1 MQVLYRAI
9 HTIDNI
15 NKYIIYIKITNY
27 QKSEI
32 NVMLKILME
41 CREQEVNEVK
51 KKRLIALILCLC
63 MVFSSALS
71 VSAAEISG
79 TDADTEVTQEVEKT
93 GDDKQSEDVTEEDK
107 MEPVAEPGTVDAAEE
122 PTAQGADEIDASVW
136 KVEDFTYTYYEK
148 RLYGCDYSRDF
159 TIKGSAIAGF
169 SESGLAKLEKNK
181 DLVLPATDD
190 EGDAV
195 VGVAPSS
202 FAKKGLTSVQFPT
215 GMMVDYNDTVTNG
228 KVTKRGNFVIGE
240 NAFSGNEL
248 TSVTLPEG
256 VIACLSNSFMNNKIT
271 TVKLP
276 KTIWWLETQ
285 SFGKNLITTVNFPTT
300 CDFQL
305 EMHGMAFANNLITSV
320 RLPDYTEV
328 VNKDS
333 FFWNPGKEP
342 LANEAPDKYKSY
354 KGADGKTHTAGIV
367 YMYADNAEFEV
378 KDRIH
383 HDKKETESQHSWVQ
397 RLIINDGSEET
408 ENPDLPWNV
417 NDFTFE
423 GQTVTGLSESGIAK
437 RATNKDLVIPD
448 FTSEGTYVTAIA
460 DAKAGGNGLFAS
472 ATEGFDTVYLPV
484 GLQKVGSF
492 AFQANGLKEV
502 TFPSKLAEIGA
513 TAFQNNN
520 LTSVILPDT
529 VTTLGNGAFATN
541 PSLERI
547 NLSKGLTEIPDAAFG
562 CSDAKHYMTNLKS
575 IVIPEGITKIGR
587 NAFAGNNFSAINIPS
602 TVTEIGAYAFSTKN
616 YLSDPCVVSL
626 PEGLTT
632 IGDSAFRNK
641 VISEINLPTTVIK
654 LNKNTFRKEY
664 SDDTQALVTKVY
676 VISKEQYED
685 TKNFPA
691 SDYHKLYLK
700 DDSVWTAEDFTYGDQ
715 EFCLWPADAYVSENN
730 FKVHVVTGLSEQG
743 TAKLEV
749 NKNLVIPAKDSDGKK
764 IQGIGDRA
772 FYKKGITTL
781 TLPENVKAPCDPS
794 TWQEGQGITE
804 RGDFFIGASAF
815 LGNELTSLDL
825 PEGVICVGGNAFKLN
840 KLTTVKFPKT
850 VMQISNQSFAQN
862 AIVSLDFSDKTDYP
876 LQIDSM
882 AFGMNKVMA
891 VRLPANTSKLDK
903 NTFMNKDK
911 VVVNVY
917 IDTDN
922 LGSKVTKTSTYHKVI
937 QQGIPEEEAPWGV
950 NDFTYDEAGTTITGF
965 SDSGAKKIK
974 TNPYIILPKEGPDG
988 KAITA
993 LGAGVNNQGIFVVSA
1008 DGKNY
1013 TPASVILP
1021 DTLKTIGNFAFALNG
1036 TVTYESVM
1044 ASITFPE
1051 GLEEIGAT
1059 AFQNSKLTAVSI
1071 PDSVTTMG
1079 NATFT
1084 GSQELQAI
1092 KLSANVKDIP
1102 ASAFMNGGTSLSE
1115 FGTLVVP
1122 EGVVSI
1128 GKSAFAGRHVKEIVL
1143 PSTLETIGDQAFENH
1158 QLTKL
1163 TLPANVKTIGKRAF
1177 RVLQEGLNHTL
1188 SSVNLN
1194 EGLKTIGQEAFV
1206 GSVIT
1211 EVELPSTV
1219 TLSHANKS
1227 ADLIFGTSK
1236 AAANPIVKV
1245 KVADKTKAEEWNTTL
1260 ANQKSHIVVYDKLVG
1275 SGWTAEDF
1283 TYDGT
1288 TITGWSES
1296 GQLKRQTIRTLVLP
1310 DQTPDGQEITAIG
1323 EAAFKIPDAEVEI
1336 TKFGVNSPNGM
1347 TSVVLPEKA
1356 TVIGKEAFSQNALVR
1371 VDFTG
1376 ITSIGGSAF
1385 YGNDLVEAILP
1396 DTVTELGDGA
1406 FSANDITEVRL
1417 SSGVTVIPAGA
1428 FSMNIRLDHVTIPNT
1443 VTEIGQTAFAGARL
1457 TSLEIP
1463 NSVTKIGMKAF
1474 HLHHLS
1480 SLVIPGS
1487 VKEIGESAFEGTYK
1501 ATTLKTLV
1509 LEEGVESIGKFAF
1522 KEALLETV
1530 AFPNSITTV
1539 GAQPF
1544 RNNKGKDGSHVV
1556 EVTTTNKEHRKL
1568 TDDTYVINYTGKIGL
1583 DEVEDKVTVEFDK
1596 ADYTGKEIKPTVTI
1610 EGLKEGTDFEV
1621 SYTDNV
1627 ELGVGHVIIKGIGK
1641 YEGTLN
1647 KTFKIVASDK
1657 ANVVVKPSA
1666 PSTKADDF
1674 DKDSIKKDVLTDE
1687 EKAQVEAGEKANV
1700 YLEVTKLEESAV
1712 PAEDI
1717 VKTNAKA
1724 AEIEG
1729 IKKGLYLD
1737 ISMWKVIGDS
1747 EPEKVTGA
1755 ELSKKVK
1762 ISVELP
1768 ENLIAPKGK
1777 TRTYY
1782 VIRVHDGVA
1791 EILPTTLNGKTIT
1804 FETDRFS
1811 TYSIWYTEQDVKG
1824 TAGGTGDKGNGGAG
1838 TTDGKNDGNNK
1849 KPADAKKAAKTGDYN
1864 HIGLLCLLLAMS
1876 VVVTGGTVVY
1886 KRRKN
1891 R

>member
-1 MQVLYRAI
+1 M
-9 HTIDNI
+9 
-15 NKYIIYIKITNY
+15 
-27 QKSEI
+27 
-32 NVMLKILME
+32 
-41 CREQEVNEVK
+41 K

-122 PTAQGADEIDASVW
+122 PAAQGADEIDASVW
-136 KVEDFTYTYYEK
+136 KVEDFTYTSYEK

-195 VGVAPSS
+195 VGVAPSA
-202 FAKKGLTSVQFPT
+202 FTKKGLTSVQFPT

-256 VIACLSNSFMNNKIT
+256 VIACLSNSFMGNKIK

-285 SFGKNLITTVNFPTT
+285 SFGRNLITTVNFPTT

-342 LANEAPDKYKSY
+342 LANEAPDRYKTY
-354 KGADGKTHTAGIV
+354 KGVDGETHTAGIV

-448 FTSEGTYVTAIA
+448 FTREGMYVTAIA

-472 ATEGFDTVYLPV
+472 ATEGFDSVYLPA
-484 GLQKVGSF
+484 GLQKIGAF
-492 AFQANGLKEV
+492 AFQSNGLKEV
-502 TFPSKLAEIGA
+502 TFPSRLATIGNG
-513 TAFQNNN
+513 AFQTNN

-529 VTTLGNGAFATN
+529 VTSLGNGAFATN
-541 PSLERI
+541 LNLERI
-547 NLSKGLTEIPDAAFG
+547 NLSKGLTEIPGAAFG

-575 IVIPEGITKIGR
+575 IVIPEGITKIGQR
-587 NAFAGNNFSAINIPS
+587 AFAGNNFSEINIPS
-602 TVTEIGAYAFSTKN
+602 TVTEIGAYAFSTKE
-616 YLSDPCVVSL
+616 YLTDPCTLTL

-632 IGDSAFRNK
+632 IGSYAFRNK
-641 VISEINLPTTVIK
+641 VVAEVMLPTTVKK
-654 LNKNTFRKEY
+654 LNKNTFEKTQ
-664 SDDTQALVTKVY
+664 SDVITKVY
-676 VISKEQYED
+676 VTSKEQYED
-685 TKNFPA
+685 TKNFPEGTG
-691 SDYHKLYLK
+691 HKLYLK
-700 DDSVWTAEDFTYGDQ
+700 DDSVWTADDFTYG
-715 EFCLWPADAYVSENN
+715 EESFGLWPADDYRSTKN
-730 FKVHVVTGLSEQG
+730 FTVHVVTGFSDQG
-743 TAKLEV
+743 KEKIKV
-749 NKNLVIPAKDSDGKK
+749 NKNLVIPAKDANGKK
-764 IQGIGDRA
+764 IQGIGTGA
-772 FYKKGITTL
+772 FSRKAKGEEDLQIETL
-781 TLPENVKAPCDPS
+781 TLPENVKASCEPS
-794 TWQEGQGITE
+794 TWQEVQGLTE

-815 LGNELTSLDL
+815 MRNKLTTLDL
-825 PEGVICVGGNAFKLN
+825 PEGVIYVGGNSFKYN
-840 KLTTVKFPKT
+840 GLTAVKFPKT
-850 VMQISNQSFAQN
+850 IMQIASQAFGNN
-862 AIVSLDFSDKTDYP
+862 EITVLDFPEKTDYAF
-876 LQIDSM
+876 QADAG
-882 AFGMNKVMA
+882 AFGVNKIKSVQ
-891 VRLPANTSKLDK
+891 LPANTSKLDK
-903 NTFMNKDK
+903 NTFVNKDN
-911 VVVNVY
+911 VVVDVY
-917 IDTDN
+917 IDSET
-922 LGSKVTKTSTYHKVI
+922 LGAFVADETTSKYHRIIKKA
-937 QQGIPEEEAPWGV
+937 IPEEQAPWGV
-950 NDFTYDEAGTTITGF
+950 KDFTYDEAGTTITGL
-965 SDSGAKKIK
+965 SDSGKVKIQK
-974 TNPYIILPKEGPDG
+974 NPSLILPKEGPDG

-993 LGAGVNNQGIFVVSA
+993 LGAGVNNQGIFVVSV

-1021 DTLKTIGNFAFALNG
+1021 DTLKTIGNAAFALNG
-1036 TVTYESVM
+1036 TATYESVM
-1044 ASITFPE
+1044 TSITFPE

-1236 AAANPIVKV
+1236 AAASPIVKV

-1296 GQLKRQTIRTLVLP
+1296 GQLKRQTIRTLALP

-1876 VVVTGGTVVY
+1876 AVVTGGTVVY

>member
-1 MQVLYRAI
+1 M
-9 HTIDNI
+9 
-15 NKYIIYIKITNY
+15 
-27 QKSEI
+27 
-32 NVMLKILME
+32 
-41 CREQEVNEVK
+41 K

-122 PTAQGADEIDASVW
+122 PAAQGADEIDASVW
-136 KVEDFTYTYYEK
+136 KVEDFTYTSYEK

-195 VGVAPSS
+195 VGVAPSA
-202 FAKKGLTSVQFPT
+202 FTKKGLTSVQFPT

-256 VIACLSNSFMNNKIT
+256 VIACLSNSFMGNKIK

-285 SFGKNLITTVNFPTT
+285 SFGRNLITTVNFPTT

-342 LANEAPDKYKSY
+342 LANEAPDRYKTY
-354 KGADGKTHTAGIV
+354 KGVDGETHTAGIV

-448 FTSEGTYVTAIA
+448 FTREGMYVTAIA

-472 ATEGFDTVYLPV
+472 ATEGFDSVYLPA
-484 GLQKVGSF
+484 GLQKIGAF
-492 AFQANGLKEV
+492 AFQSNGLKEV
-502 TFPSKLAEIGA
+502 TFPSRLATIGNG
-513 TAFQNNN
+513 AFQTNN

-529 VTTLGNGAFATN
+529 VTSLGNGAFATN
-541 PSLERI
+541 LNLERI
-547 NLSKGLTEIPDAAFG
+547 NLSKGLTEIPGAAFG

-575 IVIPEGITKIGR
+575 IVIPEGITKIGQR
-587 NAFAGNNFSAINIPS
+587 AFAGNNFSEINIPS
-602 TVTEIGAYAFSTKN
+602 TVTEIGAYAFSTKE
-616 YLSDPCVVSL
+616 YLTDPCTLTL

-632 IGDSAFRNK
+632 IGSYAFRNK
-641 VISEINLPTTVIK
+641 VVVEVMLPTTVKK
-654 LNKNTFRKEY
+654 LNKNTFEKTQ
-664 SDDTQALVTKVY
+664 SDVITKVY
-676 VISKEQYED
+676 VTSKEQYKD
-685 TKNFPA
+685 TKNFPEGTG
-691 SDYHKLYLK
+691 HKLYLK
-700 DDSVWTAEDFTYGDQ
+700 DDSVWTADDFTYG
-715 EFCLWPADAYVSENN
+715 EESFGLWPADDYRSIKN
-730 FKVHVVTGLSEQG
+730 FTVHVVTGFSDQG
-743 TAKLEV
+743 KEKIKV
-749 NKNLVIPAKDSDGKK
+749 NKNLVIPAKDANGKK
-764 IQGIGDRA
+764 IQGIGTGA
-772 FYKKGITTL
+772 FSRKAKGEEDLQIETL
-781 TLPENVKAPCDPS
+781 TLPENVKASCEPS
-794 TWQEGQGITE
+794 TWQEVQGLTE

-815 LGNELTSLDL
+815 MRNKLTTLDL
-825 PEGVICVGGNAFKLN
+825 PEGVIYVGGNSFKYN
-840 KLTTVKFPKT
+840 GLTAVKFPKT
-850 VMQISNQSFAQN
+850 IMQIASQAFGNN
-862 AIVSLDFSDKTDYP
+862 EITVLDFPEKTDY
-876 LQIDSM
+876 
-882 AFGMNKVMA
+882 AFQADAGVFGVNKIKSVQ
-891 VRLPANTSKLDK
+891 LPANTSKLDK
-903 NTFMNKDK
+903 NTFVNKDN
-911 VVVNVY
+911 VVVDVY
-917 IDTDN
+917 IDSET
-922 LGSKVTKTSTYHKVI
+922 LGAFVADETTSKYHRIIKKA
-937 QQGIPEEEAPWGV
+937 IPEEQAPWGV
-950 NDFTYDEAGTTITGF
+950 KDFTYDEAGTTITGL
-965 SDSGAKKIK
+965 SDSGKVKIQK
-974 TNPYIILPKEGPDG
+974 NPSLILPKEGPDG

-993 LGAGVNNQGIFVVSA
+993 LGAGVNNQGIFVVSV

-1021 DTLKTIGNFAFALNG
+1021 DTLKTIGNAAFALNG
-1036 TVTYESVM
+1036 TATYESVM
-1044 ASITFPE
+1044 TSITFPE

-1128 GKSAFAGRHVKEIVL
+1128 GKSAFAGRHVKELVL
-1143 PSTLETIGDQAFENH
+1143 PSTLETIGDQAFDNH

-1188 SSVNLN
+1188 STVSLN
-1194 EGLKTIGQEAFV
+1194 EGLETIGQEAFV

-1219 TLSHANKS
+1219 TLSHTNKP

-1236 AAANPIVKV
+1236 AAASPIVKV

-1275 SGWTAEDF
+1275 SGWIAEDF

-1296 GQLKRQTIRTLVLP
+1296 GQIKRQTIRTLVLP

-1530 AFPNSITTV
+1530 AFPYSITTV

-1627 ELGVGHVIIKGIGK
+1627 GLGVGHVIIKGIGK

-1876 VVVTGGTVVY
+1876 AVVTSGTVVY

>member
-107 MEPVAEPGTVDAAEE
+107 TEPVAEPGTVDAAEE

-195 VGVAPSS
+195 VGVAPSA

-993 LGAGVNNQGIFVVSA
+993 LGAGANNQGIFVVSA

-1621 SYTDNV
+1621 FYTDNV

>member
-107 MEPVAEPGTVDAAEE
+107 TEPVAEPGTVDAAEE

-195 VGVAPSS
+195 VGVAPSA

-993 LGAGVNNQGIFVVSA
+993 LGAGANNQGIFVVSA

>member
-1 MQVLYRAI
+1 MKR
-9 HTIDNI
+9 
-15 NKYIIYIKITNY
+15 
-27 QKSEI
+27 
-32 NVMLKILME
+32 
-41 CREQEVNEVK
+41 
-51 KKRLIALILCLC
+51 KRLLALILCLV
-63 MVFSSALS
+63 MIFSCTISA
-71 VSAAEISG
+71 SATEAAGSIEDVISAENVQQSDSEEG
-79 TDADTEVTQEVEKT
+79 KTESQEQEEPQEEIQETEQEVE
-93 GDDKQSEDVTEEDK
+93 DKSTSQTQSNEE
-107 MEPVAEPGTVDAAEE
+107 VNQIAEQSG
-122 PTAQGADEIDASVW
+122 DEIDASVW
-136 KVEDFTYTYYEK
+136 TVADFTYAPYEK

-169 SESGLAKLEKNK
+169 SDSGLAKLEQNKN
-181 DLVLPATDD
+181 LVLPSTDD
-190 EGDAV
+190 KGDTV
-195 VGVAPSS
+195 VGVAPGAFS
-202 FAKKGLTSVQFPT
+202 KKGLTSVQFPT

-256 VIACLSNSFMNNKIT
+256 VIACLSNSFMGNKIT

-342 LANEAPDKYKSY
+342 LANEAPDKYKTY

-423 GQTVTGLSESGIAK
+423 GQTVTGLSKSGIAK

-448 FTSEGTYVTAIA
+448 FTSEGMYVTAIA

-472 ATEGFDTVYLPV
+472 KEEGFDSVYIPV
-484 GLQKVGSF
+484 GVQTIGNF
-492 AFQANGLKEV
+492 AFQSNGLKDV
-502 TFPSKLAEIGA
+502 TFPSKLAKIG
-513 TAFQNNN
+513 TGAFQTNE

-529 VTTLGNGAFATN
+529 VTSLGNGAFATN
-541 PSLERI
+541 PKLARI
-547 NLSKGLTEIPDAAFG
+547 NLSKGLTEIPAAAFG
-562 CSDAKHYMTNLKS
+562 CSDAKNYMTELKS
-575 IVIPEGITKIGR
+575 ITIPEGITKIGN
-587 NAFAGNNFSAINIPS
+587 NAFAGNNFAEIHIPS
-602 TVTEIGAYAFSTKN
+602 TVTEIGGYAFSTKE
-616 YLSDPCVVSL
+616 YLTDPCTLTL

-632 IGDSAFRNK
+632 IGSYAFRNK
-641 VISEINLPTTVIK
+641 VIAEVMLPTTVKK
-654 LNKNTFRKEY
+654 LNKNTFEKTQ
-664 SDDTQALVTKVY
+664 SDVITKVY
-676 VISKEQYED
+676 VTSKEQYED
-685 TKNFPA
+685 TKNFPEGTG
-691 SDYHKLYLK
+691 HKLYLK
-700 DDSVWTAEDFTYGDQ
+700 DDSVWTVDDFTYG
-715 EFCLWPADAYVSENN
+715 EESFGLWPADDYHSTKN
-730 FKVHVVTGLSEQG
+730 FTVHVVTGFSEQG
-743 TAKLEV
+743 KEKIKV
-749 NKNLVIPAKDSDGKK
+749 NKNLVIPEKDANGKK
-764 IQGIGDRA
+764 IQGIGAGA
-772 FYKKGITTL
+772 FSRKATGEEDLRIETL
-781 TLPENVKAPCDPS
+781 TLTENVKASCEPS
-794 TWQEGQGITE
+794 TWQEVQGLTE

-815 LGNELTSLDL
+815 MRNKLTTLDL
-825 PEGVICVGGNAFKLN
+825 PEGVIYVGGNAFKYN
-840 KLTTVKFPKT
+840 GLTSVKFPKT
-850 VMQISNQSFAQN
+850 LMQIASQAFGNN
-862 AIVSLDFSDKTDYP
+862 EITVLDFPEKTDYP
-876 LQIDSM
+876 FQVDAG
-882 AFGMNKVMA
+882 AFGVNKITSVQ
-891 VRLPANTSKLDK
+891 LPANTSKLDK
-903 NTFMNKDK
+903 NTFVNKDN
-911 VVVNVY
+911 VVVDVY
-917 IDTDN
+917 IDSET
-922 LGSKVTKTSTYHKVI
+922 LGAFVADETTSKYHRIIKKA
-937 QQGIPEEEAPWGV
+937 IPEEQAPWGV
-950 NDFTYDEAGTTITGF
+950 KDFTYDEAGTTITGL
-965 SDSGAKKIK
+965 SDSGKVKIQK
-974 TNPYIILPKEGPDG
+974 NPSLILPKEGPDG

-993 LGAGVNNQGIFVVSA
+993 LGAGANNQGIFVVSA
-1008 DGKNY
+1008 DDKNY
-1013 TPASVILP
+1013 TPASVMLP

-1036 TVTYESVM
+1036 TVTYESAM
-1044 ASITFPE
+1044 TSITFPE

-1128 GKSAFAGRHVKEIVL
+1128 GKSAFAGRHVKEVVL
-1143 PSTLETIGDQAFENH
+1143 PSTLETIGDKAFENH
-1158 QLTKL
+1158 QLTQL
-1163 TLPANVKTIGKRAF
+1163 TLPANVKTIGKQAF
-1177 RVLQEGLNHTL
+1177 RVLQEGLSHTL
-1188 SSVNLN
+1188 SAVSLN

-1245 KVADKTKAEEWNTTL
+1245 KVADKTKVQEWNTTL

-1275 SGWTAEDF
+1275 SGWTLDDF

-1288 TITGWSES
+1288 TITGWSER

-1310 DQTPDGQEITAIG
+1310 DQTPDGQDITAIG

-1371 VDFTG
+1371 VDFAG

-1396 DTVTELGDGA
+1396 DAVTELGDGA

-1463 NSVTKIGMKAF
+1463 DSVTKIGMKAF

-1556 EVTTTNKEHRKL
+1556 EVTTTNKEHRKFK
-1568 TDDTYVINYTGKIGL
+1568 DDTYVINYTGKIGL
-1583 DEVEDKVTVEFDK
+1583 DEVEDKVKLSFEE
-1596 ADYTGKEIKPTVTI
+1596 ADYTGKEIKPEVTI
-1610 EGLKEGTDFEV
+1610 EGLTEGTDFTV
-1621 SYTDNV
+1621 AYNNNI
-1627 ELGVGHVIIKGIGK
+1627 LQGVADVIITGIGK
-1641 YEGTLN
+1641 YEGVIN
-1647 KTFKIVASDK
+1647 RTFKIKISEKTD
-1657 ANVVVKPSA
+1657 VVVKPST
-1666 PSTKADDF
+1666 PSVKVDGF
-1674 DKDSIKKDVLTDE
+1674 DKESIKKDVLTEE
-1687 EKAQVEAGEKANV
+1687 EKKQVEDGASSNV
-1700 YLEVTKLEESAV
+1700 YLEVEMLDEADV

-1717 VKTNAKA
+1717 VKINAKA
-1724 AEIEG
+1724 AEIKDL
-1729 IKKGLYLD
+1729 KKGIYLD
-1737 ISMWKVIGDS
+1737 IAIWKVIGDNRAV
-1747 EPEKVTGA
+1747 KVQNI
-1755 ELSKKVK
+1755 ELSQKIK
-1762 ISVELP
+1762 ISVDLP
-1768 ENLIAPKGK
+1768 SNLIAPKGK
-1777 TRTYY
+1777 ERTYY
-1782 VIRVHDGVA
+1782 IIRVHDGKTDL
-1791 EILPTTLNGKTIT
+1791 LPATLKGNTIT
-1804 FETDRFS
+1804 FETDKFS
-1811 TYSIWYTEQDVKG
+1811 TYSIWYTECDAQKG
-1824 TAGGTGDKGNGGAG
+1824 QPAGGKGQTTAGKTQPTG
-1838 TTDGKNDGNNK
+1838 K
-1849 KPADAKKAAKTGDYN
+1849 KPVSAKTGDN
-1864 HIGLLCLLLAMS
+1864 NAILLLCVLLVMS
-1876 VVVTGGTVVY
+1876 GTVVSVVY
-1886 KRRKN
+1886 RRKK
-1891 R
+1891 RQ

>member
-1 MQVLYRAI
+1 M
-9 HTIDNI
+9 
-15 NKYIIYIKITNY
+15 K
-27 QKSEI
+27 
-32 NVMLKILME
+32 
-41 CREQEVNEVK
+41 VK

-93 GDDKQSEDVTEEDK
+93 GDDKQSEEVTEEDK

-122 PTAQGADEIDASVW
+122 PAAQGADEIDASVW
-136 KVEDFTYTYYEK
+136 KVEDFTYTSYEK

-195 VGVAPSS
+195 VGVAPSA
-202 FAKKGLTSVQFPT
+202 FTKKGLTSVQFPT

-256 VIACLSNSFMNNKIT
+256 VIACLSNSFMGNKIK

-285 SFGKNLITTVNFPTT
+285 SFGRNLITTVNFPTT

-342 LANEAPDKYKSY
+342 LANEAPDRYKTY
-354 KGADGKTHTAGIV
+354 KGVDGETHTAGIV

-448 FTSEGTYVTAIA
+448 FTREGMYVTAIA

-472 ATEGFDTVYLPV
+472 ATEGFDSVYLPA
-484 GLQKVGSF
+484 GLQKIGAF
-492 AFQANGLKEV
+492 AFQSNGLKEV
-502 TFPSKLAEIGA
+502 TFPSRLATIGNG
-513 TAFQNNN
+513 AFQTNN

-529 VTTLGNGAFATN
+529 VTSLGNGAFATN
-541 PSLERI
+541 LNLERI
-547 NLSKGLTEIPDAAFG
+547 NLSKGLTEIPGAAFG

-575 IVIPEGITKIGR
+575 IVIPEGITKIGQR
-587 NAFAGNNFSAINIPS
+587 AFAGNNFSEINIPS

-1122 EGVVSI
+1122 EGVVTI
-1128 GKSAFAGRHVKEIVL
+1128 GKSAFAGRHVEEVVL

-1163 TLPANVKTIGKRAF
+1163 TLPTNVKTIGKRAF
-1177 RVLQEGLNHTL
+1177 RVFQKGLEHKL
-1188 SSVNLN
+1188 STVSLN
-1194 EGLKTIGQEAFV
+1194 EGLETIGQEAFV

-1227 ADLIFGTSK
+1227 VDLIFGTSK
-1236 AAANPIVKV
+1236 AAASPIVTV
-1245 KVADKTKAEEWNTTL
+1245 KVADKTKAQEWNTTL

-1275 SGWTAEDF
+1275 SGWTLDDF

-1310 DQTPDGQEITAIG
+1310 DQTPDRQDITAIG

>member
-1 MQVLYRAI
+1 M
-9 HTIDNI
+9 
-15 NKYIIYIKITNY
+15 
-27 QKSEI
+27 
-32 NVMLKILME
+32 
-41 CREQEVNEVK
+41 K

-79 TDADTEVTQEVEKT
+79 TDADAEVTQEVEET

-122 PTAQGADEIDASVW
+122 PAAQGADEIDASVW
-136 KVEDFTYTYYEK
+136 KVEDFTYTSYEK

-195 VGVAPSS
+195 VGVAPSA
-202 FAKKGLTSVQFPT
+202 FTKKGLTSVQFPT

-256 VIACLSNSFMNNKIT
+256 VIACLSNSFMGNKIT

-285 SFGKNLITTVNFPTT
+285 SFGRNLITTVNFPTT

-354 KGADGKTHTAGIV
+354 TGVDGETHTAGIV

-448 FTSEGTYVTAIA
+448 FTREGMYVTAIA

-472 ATEGFDTVYLPV
+472 KEEGFDSVYIPV
-484 GLQKVGSF
+484 GVQTIGNF
-492 AFQANGLKEV
+492 AFQSNGLKDV
-502 TFPSKLAEIGA
+502 TFPSKLSSIG
-513 TAFQNNN
+513 TGAFQTNE

-529 VTTLGNGAFATN
+529 VISLGNGAFATN
-541 PSLERI
+541 PKLARI
-547 NLSKGLTEIPDAAFG
+547 NLSKGLTEIPAAAFG

-575 IVIPEGITKIGR
+575 IVIPEGITKIGN
-587 NAFAGNNFSAINIPS
+587 NAFAGNNFAEIHIPS
-602 TVTEIGAYAFSTKN
+602 TVTEIGGYAFSTKE
-616 YLSDPCVVSL
+616 YLTDPCTLTL

-632 IGDSAFRNK
+632 IGSYAFRNK
-641 VISEINLPTTVIK
+641 VIAEVMLPTTVKK
-654 LNKNTFRKEY
+654 LNKNTFEKTQ
-664 SDDTQALVTKVY
+664 SDIITKVY
-676 VISKEQYED
+676 VTSKEQYED
-685 TKNFPA
+685 SKNFPEGTG
-691 SDYHKLYLK
+691 HKLYLK
-700 DDSVWTAEDFTYGDQ
+700 DDSVWTADDFTYG
-715 EFCLWPADAYVSENN
+715 EESFGLWPADDYHSTKN
-730 FKVHVVTGLSEQG
+730 FTVHVVTGFSDQG
-743 TAKLEV
+743 KEKIKV
-749 NKNLVIPAKDSDGKK
+749 NKNLVIPAKDANGKK
-764 IQGIGDRA
+764 IQGIGTGA
-772 FYKKGITTL
+772 FSRKAKGEEDLQIETL
-781 TLPENVKAPCDPS
+781 TLPENVKASCEPS
-794 TWQEGQGITE
+794 TWQEVQGLTE

-815 LGNELTSLDL
+815 MRNKLTTLDL
-825 PEGVICVGGNAFKLN
+825 PEGVIYVGGNSFKYN
-840 KLTTVKFPKT
+840 GLTAVKFPKT
-850 VMQISNQSFAQN
+850 IMQIASQAFGNN
-862 AIVSLDFSDKTDYP
+862 EITVLDFPEKTDYAF
-876 LQIDSM
+876 QADAG
-882 AFGMNKVMA
+882 AFGVNKIKSVQ
-891 VRLPANTSKLDK
+891 LPANTSKLDK
-903 NTFMNKDK
+903 NTFVNKDN
-911 VVVNVY
+911 VVVDVY
-917 IDTDN
+917 IDSET
-922 LGSKVTKTSTYHKVI
+922 LGAFVADETTSKYHRIIKKA
-937 QQGIPEEEAPWGV
+937 IPEEQAPWGV
-950 NDFTYDEAGTTITGF
+950 KDFTYDEAGTTITGL
-965 SDSGAKKIK
+965 SDSGKVKIQK
-974 TNPYIILPKEGPDG
+974 NPSLILPKEGPDG

-1008 DGKNY
+1008 DDKNY

-1236 AAANPIVKV
+1236 AAASPIVKV

-1296 GQLKRQTIRTLVLP
+1296 GQLKRQTIRTLALP

>member
-1 MQVLYRAI
+1 M
-9 HTIDNI
+9 
-15 NKYIIYIKITNY
+15 
-27 QKSEI
+27 
-32 NVMLKILME
+32 
-41 CREQEVNEVK
+41 K

-79 TDADTEVTQEVEKT
+79 TDADAEVTQEVEET

-122 PTAQGADEIDASVW
+122 PAAQGADEIDASVW

-195 VGVAPSS
+195 VGVAPSA

-256 VIACLSNSFMNNKIT
+256 VIACLSNSFMGNKIT

-285 SFGKNLITTVNFPTT
+285 SFGRNLITTVNFPTT

-354 KGADGKTHTAGIV
+354 TGVDGETHTAGIV

-448 FTSEGTYVTAIA
+448 FTREGMYVTAIA
-460 DAKAGGNGLFAS
+460 NAKAGGNGLFAS
-472 ATEGFDTVYLPV
+472 ATEGFDSVYLPA
-484 GLQKVGSF
+484 GLQKIGAF
-492 AFQANGLKEV
+492 AFQSNGLKEV
-502 TFPSKLAEIGA
+502 TFPSRLATIGNG
-513 TAFQNNN
+513 AFQTNN

-529 VTTLGNGAFATN
+529 VTSLGNGAFATN
-541 PSLERI
+541 LNLERI
-547 NLSKGLTEIPDAAFG
+547 NLSKGLTEIPGAAFG

-575 IVIPEGITKIGR
+575 IVIPEGITKIGQR
-587 NAFAGNNFSAINIPS
+587 AFAGNNFSEINIPS

-993 LGAGVNNQGIFVVSA
+993 LGAGANNQGIFVVSA
-1008 DGKNY
+1008 DNKNY

-1021 DTLKTIGNFAFALNG
+1021 DTLKTIGNAAFALNG
-1036 TVTYESVM
+1036 TLTYESAM
-1044 ASITFPE
+1044 TSITFPE

-1102 ASAFMNGGTSLSE
+1102 ASAFMNGGTSLSK

-1128 GKSAFAGRHVKEIVL
+1128 GKSAFAGRHVEEVVL
-1143 PSTLETIGDQAFENH
+1143 PSTLETIGDKAFENH

-1163 TLPANVKTIGKRAF
+1163 TLPANVKTIGKQAF
-1177 RVLQEGLNHTL
+1177 RVFQEGLEHKL
-1188 SSVNLN
+1188 STVSLN
-1194 EGLKTIGQEAFV
+1194 EGLETIGQEAFV

-1236 AAANPIVKV
+1236 AAAYPIVTV
-1245 KVADKTKAEEWNTTL
+1245 KVADKTKAQEWNTTL

-1275 SGWTAEDF
+1275 SGWTLDDF

-1310 DQTPDGQEITAIG
+1310 DQTPDGQDITAIG

-1347 TSVVLPEKA
+1347 TSVVFPEKA

-1556 EVTTTNKEHRKL
+1556 EVTTTNKEHRKF

-1596 ADYTGKEIKPTVTI
+1596 ADYTGKEIKPAVKI

-1627 ELGVGHVIIKGIGK
+1627 ELGLGHVIIKGIGK

-1687 EKAQVEAGEKANV
+1687 EKARVEAGEKANV

-1782 VIRVHDGVA
+1782 VIRVHNGVA

-1811 TYSIWYTEQDVKG
+1811 TYSIWYTEKDVKG

-1849 KPADAKKAAKTGDYN
+1849 KPADAKKVAKTGDYN

-1876 VVVTGGTVVY
+1876 AVVTSGTVVY
-1886 KRRKN
+1886 KRKKN

>member
-1 MQVLYRAI
+1 M
-9 HTIDNI
+9 
-15 NKYIIYIKITNY
+15 
-27 QKSEI
+27 
-32 NVMLKILME
+32 
-41 CREQEVNEVK
+41 K

-122 PTAQGADEIDASVW
+122 PAAQGADEIDASVW
-136 KVEDFTYTYYEK
+136 KVEDFTYTSYEK

-195 VGVAPSS
+195 VGVAPSA
-202 FAKKGLTSVQFPT
+202 FTKKGLTSVQFPT

-256 VIACLSNSFMNNKIT
+256 VIACLSNSFMGNKIK

-285 SFGKNLITTVNFPTT
+285 SFGRNLITTVNFPTT

-342 LANEAPDKYKSY
+342 LANEAPDRYKTY
-354 KGADGKTHTAGIV
+354 KGVDGETHTAGIV

-448 FTSEGTYVTAIA
+448 FTREGMYVTAIA

-472 ATEGFDTVYLPV
+472 ATEGFDSVYLPA
-484 GLQKVGSF
+484 GLQKIGAF
-492 AFQANGLKEV
+492 AFQSNGLKEV
-502 TFPSKLAEIGA
+502 TFPSRLATIGNG
-513 TAFQNNN
+513 AFQTNN

-529 VTTLGNGAFATN
+529 VTSLGNGAFATN
-541 PSLERI
+541 LNLERI
-547 NLSKGLTEIPDAAFG
+547 NLSKGLTEIPGAAFG

-575 IVIPEGITKIGR
+575 IVIPEGITKIGQR
-587 NAFAGNNFSAINIPS
+587 AFAGNNFSEINIPS

-1008 DGKNY
+1008 DDKNY

-1236 AAANPIVKV
+1236 AAASPIVKV

-1296 GQLKRQTIRTLVLP
+1296 GQLKRQTIRTLALP

-1376 ITSIGGSAF
+1376 IISIGGSAF

-1657 ANVVVKPSA
+1657 ANVVMKPSA

-1849 KPADAKKAAKTGDYN
+1849 KPADAKKVAKTGDYN

-1876 VVVTGGTVVY
+1876 AVVTSGTVVY

>member
-1 MQVLYRAI
+1 M
-9 HTIDNI
+9 
-15 NKYIIYIKITNY
+15 
-27 QKSEI
+27 
-32 NVMLKILME
+32 
-41 CREQEVNEVK
+41 K
-51 KKRLIALILCLC
+51 KKRLLALLLCLC
-63 MVFSSALS
+63 MIFSSALS
-71 VSAAEISG
+71 VSAAELTGASE
-79 TDADTEVTQEVEKT
+79 DTEIVQE
-93 GDDKQSEDVTEEDK
+93 DKQSEEESTEEESTEEETE
-107 MEPVAEPGTVDAAEE
+107 EPAAEE
-122 PTAQGADEIDASVW
+122 GTSNPDAKPAVQAAGDDVDASVW
-136 KVEDFTYTYYEK
+136 TSADFTYTSYEK

-159 TIKGSAIAGF
+159 VIKGTAIAGF

-195 VGVAPSS
+195 VGVAPNA
-202 FAKKGLTSVQFPT
+202 FQKKGLTSVQFPT

-228 KVTKRGNFVIGE
+228 KVTKRGNFVIAE

-256 VIACLSNSFMNNKIT
+256 VIACLSSSFFGNKLT

-285 SFGKNLITTVNFPTT
+285 SFANNRITTVNFPTT

-305 EMHGMAFANNLITSV
+305 EMHGMAFARNLIKSV

-328 VNKDS
+328 VNKDT
-333 FFWNPGKEP
+333 FFWNPGKEA
-342 LANEAPDKYKSY
+342 LSDEAPSNYKSY
-354 KGADGKTHTAGIV
+354 TLGGETYTAGIV

-397 RLIINDGSEET
+397 RLVINKGTEDT

-417 NDFTFE
+417 NDFTFD

-448 FTSEGTYVTAIA
+448 FTKEGMYVTAIA

-472 ATEGFDTVYLPV
+472 ATEGFDSVYLPA
-484 GLQKVGSF
+484 GLQKVGAF
-492 AFQANGLKEV
+492 AFQDNGLKEV
-502 TFPSKLAEIGA
+502 TFPSRLATIGNG
-513 TAFQNNN
+513 AFQTNN

-529 VTTLGNGAFATN
+529 VTSLGNGAFATN
-541 PSLERI
+541 LSLERI
-547 NLSKGLTEIPDAAFG
+547 NLSKGLTEIPGAAFG

-575 IVIPEGITKIGR
+575 IVIPEGITKIGQR
-587 NAFAGNNFSAINIPS
+587 AFAGNNFSEINIPS

-616 YLSDPCVVSL
+616 YLSDPCTVNL

-632 IGDSAFRNK
+632 IDDNAFRNK
-641 VISEINLPTTVIK
+641 VIAEINLPTTVTK

-664 SDDTQALVTKVY
+664 SDATQAVVTKVY
-676 VISKEQYED
+676 VTSKEQYED
-685 TKNFPA
+685 TTNFPA

-715 EFCLWPADAYVSENN
+715 EFALWPADAYSSVKN
-730 FKVHVVTGLSEQG
+730 FKVHVVTGFSEQG
-743 TAKLEV
+743 VAKLEN

-764 IQGIGDRA
+764 IQGIGDQA
-772 FYKKGITTL
+772 FNKKGITTL
-781 TLPENVKAPCDPS
+781 TLPENIKAPCDPS
-794 TWQEGQGITE
+794 TWQEGQGVTE

-815 LGNELTSLDL
+815 LGNELTALDL
-825 PEGVICVGGNAFKLN
+825 PEGVIYVGGNAFARN
-840 KLTTVKFPKT
+840 TITTVKLPKT
-850 VMQISNQSFAQN
+850 VMQVSSQAFGYN
-862 AIVSLDFSDKTDYP
+862 AIVSVEFPEKTDFP
-876 LQIDSM
+876 FQVDAG
-882 AFGMNKVMA
+882 AFGMTKITSVQ
-891 VRLPANTSKLDK
+891 LPANTIKLDK
-903 NTFMNKDK
+903 NTFVNRDK

-917 IDTDN
+917 IDAAD
-922 LGSKVTKTSTYHKVI
+922 LGSMVTKTSAYHKVI
-937 QQGIPEEEAPWGV
+937 QQEIPEDQAPWGV
-950 NDFTYDEAGTTITGF
+950 NDFTYDEAGTTITGLT
-965 SDSGAKKIK
+965 DSGAKKIK
-974 TNPYIILPKEGPDG
+974 TNPYLILPKEGPSG
-988 KAITA
+988 EAVTA
-993 LGAGVNNQGIFVVSA
+993 LGNGSGGKGIFVVDDTENA
-1008 DGKNY
+1008 KKY
-1013 TPASVILP
+1013 TPASVEFP
-1021 DTLKTIGNFAFALNG
+1021 STLKKIGNFAFALDG
-1036 TVTYESVM
+1036 ISTYESNM
-1044 ASITFPE
+1044 TSITFPE

-1059 AFQNSKLTAVSI
+1059 AFQNSKLTSVSI

-1128 GKSAFAGRHVKEIVL
+1128 GKSAFAGRHVKEVVL
-1143 PSTLETIGDQAFENH
+1143 PSTLQTIGDQAFDNH
-1158 QLTKL
+1158 QLTQL

-1188 SSVNLN
+1188 STVSLN
-1194 EGLKTIGQEAFV
+1194 EGLETIGQEAFV

-1219 TLSHANKS
+1219 TLSHTNKP

-1236 AAANPIVKV
+1236 AAASPIVKV

-1275 SGWTAEDF
+1275 SGWTADDF

-1310 DQTPDGQEITAIG
+1310 DQTPDGQDITAIG

-1396 DTVTELGDGA
+1396 DTVTEMGDGA

-1463 NSVTKIGMKAF
+1463 DSVTKIGMKAF
-1474 HLHHLS
+1474 HLHHLT

-1509 LEEGVESIGKFAF
+1509 IEEGVESIGKYAF
-1522 KEALLETV
+1522 KEALLEEV
-1530 AFPNSITTV
+1530 AFPNSIKTV
-1539 GAQPF
+1539 GEKPF
-1544 RNNKGKDGSHVV
+1544 LNNKGKDGSHIV
-1556 EVTTTNKEHRKL
+1556 EVTTQNKEHRNF
-1568 TDDTYVINYTGKIGL
+1568 TDETYVINYTGKIGL
-1583 DEVEDKVTVEFDK
+1583 DEVEDKVKLSFDK
-1596 ADYTGKEIKPTVTI
+1596 ADYTGKEIKPEVTI
-1610 EGLKEGTDFEV
+1610 DGLKEGTDFEV

-1700 YLEVTKLEESAV
+1700 YLEVTKVEESDV
-1712 PAEDI
+1712 PADDI

-1737 ISMWKVIGDS
+1737 ISLWKVIGDN
-1747 EPEKVTGA
+1747 EPEKITDA

-1768 ENLIAPKGK
+1768 DNLIAPKGK

-1876 VVVTGGTVVY
+1876 AVVTGGTVVY

>member
-107 MEPVAEPGTVDAAEE
+107 TEPVAEPGTVDAAEE

-195 VGVAPSS
+195 VGVAPSA

-993 LGAGVNNQGIFVVSA
+993 LGAGANNQGIFVVSA

-1596 ADYTGKEIKPTVTI
+1596 ADYTGKEIKPAVKI

-1627 ELGVGHVIIKGIGK
+1627 ELGLGHVIIKGIGK

-1687 EKAQVEAGEKANV
+1687 EKARVEAGEKANV

-1782 VIRVHDGVA
+1782 VIRVHNGVA

-1811 TYSIWYTEQDVKG
+1811 TYSIWYTEKDVKG
-1824 TAGGTGDKGNGGAG
+1824 TDGGSGD
-1838 TTDGKNDGNNK
+1838 TGNNK
-1849 KPADAKKAAKTGDYN
+1849 KPADAKKAARTGDYN

-1876 VVVTGGTVVY
+1876 AVVTSGTIVY
-1886 KRRKN
+1886 KRKKN

>member
-107 MEPVAEPGTVDAAEE
+107 TEPVAEPGTVDAAEE

-195 VGVAPSS
+195 VGVAPSA

-993 LGAGVNNQGIFVVSA
+993 LGAGANNQGIFVVSA

-1627 ELGVGHVIIKGIGK
+1627 ELGVGHVILKGIGK

>member
-1 MQVLYRAI
+1 M
-9 HTIDNI
+9 
-15 NKYIIYIKITNY
+15 
-27 QKSEI
+27 
-32 NVMLKILME
+32 
-41 CREQEVNEVK
+41 K

-93 GDDKQSEDVTEEDK
+93 GDDKPSEDVTEEDK

-122 PTAQGADEIDASVW
+122 PAAQGADEIDASVW
-136 KVEDFTYTYYEK
+136 KVEDFTYTSYEK

-195 VGVAPSS
+195 VGVAPSA
-202 FAKKGLTSVQFPT
+202 FTKKGLTSVQFPT

-256 VIACLSNSFMNNKIT
+256 VIACLSNSFMGNKIK

-285 SFGKNLITTVNFPTT
+285 SFGRNLITTVNFPTT

-342 LANEAPDKYKSY
+342 LANEAPDRYKTY
-354 KGADGKTHTAGIV
+354 KGVDGETHTAGIV

-448 FTSEGTYVTAIA
+448 FTREGMYVTAIA

-472 ATEGFDTVYLPV
+472 ATEGFDSVYLPA
-484 GLQKVGSF
+484 GLQKIGAF
-492 AFQANGLKEV
+492 AFQSNGLKEV
-502 TFPSKLAEIGA
+502 TFPSRLATIGNG
-513 TAFQNNN
+513 AFQTNN

-529 VTTLGNGAFATN
+529 VTSLGNGAFATN
-541 PSLERI
+541 LNLERI
-547 NLSKGLTEIPDAAFG
+547 NLSKGLTEIPGAAFG

-575 IVIPEGITKIGR
+575 IVIPEGITKIGQR
-587 NAFAGNNFSAINIPS
+587 AFAGNNFSEINIPS
-602 TVTEIGAYAFSTKN
+602 TVTEIGAYAFSTKE
-616 YLSDPCVVSL
+616 YLTDPCTLTL

-632 IGDSAFRNK
+632 IGSYAFRNK
-641 VISEINLPTTVIK
+641 VVAEVMLPTTVKK
-654 LNKNTFRKEY
+654 LNKNTFEKTQ
-664 SDDTQALVTKVY
+664 SDVITKVY
-676 VISKEQYED
+676 VTSKEQYED
-685 TKNFPA
+685 TKNFPEGTG
-691 SDYHKLYLK
+691 HKLYLK
-700 DDSVWTAEDFTYGDQ
+700 DDSVWTADDFTYG
-715 EFCLWPADAYVSENN
+715 EESFGLWPADDYRSTKN
-730 FKVHVVTGLSEQG
+730 FTVHVVTGFSDQG
-743 TAKLEV
+743 KEKIKV
-749 NKNLVIPAKDSDGKK
+749 NKNLVIPAKDANGKK
-764 IQGIGDRA
+764 IQGIGTGA
-772 FYKKGITTL
+772 FSRKAKGEEDLQIETL
-781 TLPENVKAPCDPS
+781 TLPENVKASCEPS
-794 TWQEGQGITE
+794 TWQEVQGLTE

-815 LGNELTSLDL
+815 MRNKLTTLDL
-825 PEGVICVGGNAFKLN
+825 PEGVIYVGGNSFKYN
-840 KLTTVKFPKT
+840 GLTAVKFPKT
-850 VMQISNQSFAQN
+850 IMQIASQAFGNN
-862 AIVSLDFSDKTDYP
+862 EITVLDFPEKTDYAF
-876 LQIDSM
+876 QADAG
-882 AFGMNKVMA
+882 AFGVNKIKSVQ
-891 VRLPANTSKLDK
+891 LPANTSKLDK
-903 NTFMNKDK
+903 NTFVNKDN
-911 VVVNVY
+911 VVVDVY
-917 IDTDN
+917 IDSET
-922 LGSKVTKTSTYHKVI
+922 LGAFVADETTSKYHRIIKKA
-937 QQGIPEEEAPWGV
+937 IPEEQAPWGV
-950 NDFTYDEAGTTITGF
+950 KDFTYDEAGTTITGL
-965 SDSGAKKIK
+965 SDSGKVKIQK
-974 TNPYIILPKEGPDG
+974 NPSLILPKEGPDG

-993 LGAGVNNQGIFVVSA
+993 LGAGVNNQGIFVVSV

-1021 DTLKTIGNFAFALNG
+1021 DTLKTIGNAAFALNG
-1036 TVTYESVM
+1036 TATYESVM
-1044 ASITFPE
+1044 TSITFPE

-1128 GKSAFAGRHVKEIVL
+1128 GKSAFAGRHVKELVL
-1143 PSTLETIGDQAFENH
+1143 PSTLETIGDQAFDNH

-1236 AAANPIVKV
+1236 AAASPIVKV

-1356 TVIGKEAFSQNALVR
+1356 TVIGKEAFSRNALVR

-1457 TSLEIP
+1457 KSLEIP

-1876 VVVTGGTVVY
+1876 AVVTGGTVVY

>member
-1 MQVLYRAI
+1 M
-9 HTIDNI
+9 
-15 NKYIIYIKITNY
+15 
-27 QKSEI
+27 
-32 NVMLKILME
+32 
-41 CREQEVNEVK
+41 K

-79 TDADTEVTQEVEKT
+79 TDADAEVTQEVEET

-122 PTAQGADEIDASVW
+122 PAAQGADEIDASVW
-136 KVEDFTYTYYEK
+136 KVEDFTYTSYEK

-195 VGVAPSS
+195 VGVAPSA
-202 FAKKGLTSVQFPT
+202 FTKKGLTSVQFPT

-256 VIACLSNSFMNNKIT
+256 VIACLSNSFMGNKIT

-285 SFGKNLITTVNFPTT
+285 SFGRNLITTVNFPTT

-342 LANEAPDKYKSY
+342 LANEAPDRYKTY
-354 KGADGKTHTAGIV
+354 KGVDGETHTAGIV

-397 RLIINDGSEET
+397 RLIINDGSKET

-448 FTSEGTYVTAIA
+448 FTREGMYVTAIA

-472 ATEGFDTVYLPV
+472 ATEGFDSVYLPA
-484 GLQKVGSF
+484 GLQKIGAF
-492 AFQANGLKEV
+492 AFQSNGLKEV
-502 TFPSKLAEIGA
+502 TFPSRLATIGNG
-513 TAFQNNN
+513 AFQTNN

-529 VTTLGNGAFATN
+529 VTSLGNGAFATN
-541 PSLERI
+541 LNLERI

-575 IVIPEGITKIGR
+575 IVIPEGITKIGQR
-587 NAFAGNNFSAINIPS
+587 AFAGNNFSEINIPS

-965 SDSGAKKIK
+965 SDSGVKKIK

-1556 EVTTTNKEHRKL
+1556 EVTTTNKEHRKF

-1596 ADYTGKEIKPTVTI
+1596 ADYTGKEIKPAVKI

-1641 YEGTLN
+1641 YEGILN

-1700 YLEVTKLEESAV
+1700 YLEVIKLEESAV

-1876 VVVTGGTVVY
+1876 AVVTGGTVVY

>member
-1 MQVLYRAI
+1 M
-9 HTIDNI
+9 
-15 NKYIIYIKITNY
+15 
-27 QKSEI
+27 
-32 NVMLKILME
+32 
-41 CREQEVNEVK
+41 K

-79 TDADTEVTQEVEKT
+79 TDADAEVTQEVEET

-122 PTAQGADEIDASVW
+122 PAAQGADEIDASVW
-136 KVEDFTYTYYEK
+136 KVEDFTYTSYEK

-195 VGVAPSS
+195 VGVAPSA
-202 FAKKGLTSVQFPT
+202 FTKKGLTSVQFPT

-256 VIACLSNSFMNNKIT
+256 VIACLSNSFMGNKIK

-285 SFGKNLITTVNFPTT
+285 SFGRNLITTVNFPTT

-342 LANEAPDKYKSY
+342 LANEAPDRYKTY
-354 KGADGKTHTAGIV
+354 KGVDGETHTAGIV

-448 FTSEGTYVTAIA
+448 FTREGMYVTAIA

-472 ATEGFDTVYLPV
+472 ATEGFESVYLPA
-484 GLQKVGSF
+484 GLQKIGAF
-492 AFQANGLKEV
+492 AFQSNGLKEV
-502 TFPSKLAEIGA
+502 TFPSRLATIGNG
-513 TAFQNNN
+513 AFQTNN

-529 VTTLGNGAFATN
+529 VTSLGNGAFATN
-541 PSLERI
+541 LNLERI
-547 NLSKGLTEIPDAAFG
+547 NLSKGLTEIPGAAFG

-575 IVIPEGITKIGR
+575 IVIPEGITKIGQR
-587 NAFAGNNFSAINIPS
+587 AFAGNNFAEINIPS

-993 LGAGVNNQGIFVVSA
+993 LGAGANNQGIFVVSA
-1008 DGKNY
+1008 DDKNY

-1021 DTLKTIGNFAFALNG
+1021 DTLKTIGNAAFALNG
-1036 TVTYESVM
+1036 TLTYENAM
-1044 ASITFPE
+1044 TSITFPD

-1092 KLSANVKDIP
+1092 KLSANVKKIP
-1102 ASAFMNGGTSLSE
+1102 ASAFMNGGISLSE

-1128 GKSAFAGRHVKEIVL
+1128 GKSAFAGRHVEEVVL

-1163 TLPANVKTIGKRAF
+1163 TLPTNVKTIGKRVF
-1177 RVLQEGLNHTL
+1177 RVVQEGLEHKL
-1188 SSVNLN
+1188 STVSLN
-1194 EGLKTIGQEAFV
+1194 EGLETIGQEAFV

-1236 AAANPIVKV
+1236 AAAYPIVTV
-1245 KVADKTKAEEWNTTL
+1245 KVADKTKAQEWNTTL

-1275 SGWTAEDF
+1275 SGWTLDDF

-1310 DQTPDGQEITAIG
+1310 DQTPDGQDITAIG

-1406 FSANDITEVRL
+1406 FSANDITEIRL

-1463 NSVTKIGMKAF
+1463 DSVTKIGMKAF

-1556 EVTTTNKEHRKL
+1556 EVTTTNKEHRKF

-1596 ADYTGKEIKPTVTI
+1596 ADYTGKEIKPKVTI

-1627 ELGVGHVIIKGIGK
+1627 EIGLGHVIIKGIGK

-1700 YLEVTKLEESAV
+1700 YLEVTKLEEAAV

-1824 TAGGTGDKGNGGAG
+1824 TGGGSGDKGNGGAG

-1849 KPADAKKAAKTGDYN
+1849 KPADAKKAARTGDYN
-1864 HIGLLCLLLAMS
+1864 HIGLLCLLLALS
-1876 VVVTGGTVVY
+1876 AVVTSGTVVY

>member
-1 MQVLYRAI
+1 M
-9 HTIDNI
+9 
-15 NKYIIYIKITNY
+15 
-27 QKSEI
+27 
-32 NVMLKILME
+32 
-41 CREQEVNEVK
+41 K

-93 GDDKQSEDVTEEDK
+93 GDDKPSEDVTEEDK

-122 PTAQGADEIDASVW
+122 PAAQGADEIDASVW
-136 KVEDFTYTYYEK
+136 KVEDFTYTSYEK

-195 VGVAPSS
+195 VGVAPSA
-202 FAKKGLTSVQFPT
+202 FTKKGLTSVQFPT

-256 VIACLSNSFMNNKIT
+256 VIACLSNSFMGNKIK

-285 SFGKNLITTVNFPTT
+285 SFGRNLITTVNFPTT

-342 LANEAPDKYKSY
+342 LANEAPDRYKTY
-354 KGADGKTHTAGIV
+354 KGVDGETHTAGIV

-448 FTSEGTYVTAIA
+448 FTREGMYVTAIA

-472 ATEGFDTVYLPV
+472 ATEGFDSVYLPA
-484 GLQKVGSF
+484 GLQKIGAF
-492 AFQANGLKEV
+492 AFQSNGLKEV
-502 TFPSKLAEIGA
+502 TFPSRLATIGNG
-513 TAFQNNN
+513 AFQTNN

-529 VTTLGNGAFATN
+529 VTSLGNGAFATN
-541 PSLERI
+541 LNLERI
-547 NLSKGLTEIPDAAFG
+547 NLSKGLTEIPGAAFG

-575 IVIPEGITKIGR
+575 IVIPEGITKIGQR
-587 NAFAGNNFSAINIPS
+587 AFAGNNFSEINIPS
-602 TVTEIGAYAFSTKN
+602 TVTEIGAYTFSTKE
-616 YLSDPCVVSL
+616 YLTDPCTLTL

-632 IGDSAFRNK
+632 IGSYAFRNK
-641 VISEINLPTTVIK
+641 VVAEVMLPTTVKK
-654 LNKNTFRKEY
+654 LNKNTFEKTQ
-664 SDDTQALVTKVY
+664 SDVITKVY
-676 VISKEQYED
+676 VTSKEQYED
-685 TKNFPA
+685 TKNFPEGTG
-691 SDYHKLYLK
+691 HKLYLK
-700 DDSVWTAEDFTYGDQ
+700 DDSVWTADDFTYG
-715 EFCLWPADAYVSENN
+715 EESFGLWPADDYRSTKN
-730 FKVHVVTGLSEQG
+730 FTVHVVTGFSDQG
-743 TAKLEV
+743 KEKIKV
-749 NKNLVIPAKDSDGKK
+749 NKNLVIPAKDANGKK
-764 IQGIGDRA
+764 IQGIGTGA
-772 FYKKGITTL
+772 FSRKAKGEEDLQIETL
-781 TLPENVKAPCDPS
+781 TLPENVKASCEPS
-794 TWQEGQGITE
+794 TWQEVQGLTE

-815 LGNELTSLDL
+815 MRNKLTTLDL
-825 PEGVICVGGNAFKLN
+825 PEGVIYVGGNSFKYN
-840 KLTTVKFPKT
+840 GLTAVKFPKT
-850 VMQISNQSFAQN
+850 IMQIASQAFGNN
-862 AIVSLDFSDKTDYP
+862 EITVLDFPEKTDYAF
-876 LQIDSM
+876 QADAG
-882 AFGMNKVMA
+882 AFGVNKIKSVQ
-891 VRLPANTSKLDK
+891 LPANTSKLDK
-903 NTFMNKDK
+903 NTFVNKDN
-911 VVVNVY
+911 VVVDVY
-917 IDTDN
+917 IDSET
-922 LGSKVTKTSTYHKVI
+922 LGAFVADETTSKYHRIIKKA
-937 QQGIPEEEAPWGV
+937 IPEEQAPWGV
-950 NDFTYDEAGTTITGF
+950 KDFTYDEAGTTITGL
-965 SDSGAKKIK
+965 SDSGKVKIQK
-974 TNPYIILPKEGPDG
+974 NPSLILPKEGPDG

-993 LGAGVNNQGIFVVSA
+993 LGAGVNNQGIFVVSV

-1021 DTLKTIGNFAFALNG
+1021 DTLKTIGNAAFALNG
-1036 TVTYESVM
+1036 TATYESVM
-1044 ASITFPE
+1044 TSITFPE

-1128 GKSAFAGRHVKEIVL
+1128 GKSAFAGRHVKELVL
-1143 PSTLETIGDQAFENH
+1143 PSTLETIGDQAFDNH

-1236 AAANPIVKV
+1236 AAASPIVKV

-1457 TSLEIP
+1457 KSLEIP

-1876 VVVTGGTVVY
+1876 AVVTGGTVVY

>member
-1 MQVLYRAI
+1 M
-9 HTIDNI
+9 
-15 NKYIIYIKITNY
+15 
-27 QKSEI
+27 
-32 NVMLKILME
+32 
-41 CREQEVNEVK
+41 K

-122 PTAQGADEIDASVW
+122 PAAQGADEIDASVW
-136 KVEDFTYTYYEK
+136 KVEDFTYTSYEK

-195 VGVAPSS
+195 VGVAPSA
-202 FAKKGLTSVQFPT
+202 FTKKGLTSVQFPT

-256 VIACLSNSFMNNKIT
+256 VIACLSNSFMGNKIK

-285 SFGKNLITTVNFPTT
+285 SFGRNLITTVNFPTT

-342 LANEAPDKYKSY
+342 LANEAPDRYKTY
-354 KGADGKTHTAGIV
+354 KGVDGETHTAGIV

-448 FTSEGTYVTAIA
+448 FTREGMYVTAIA

-472 ATEGFDTVYLPV
+472 ATEGFDSVYLPA
-484 GLQKVGSF
+484 GLQKIGAF
-492 AFQANGLKEV
+492 AFQSNGLKEV
-502 TFPSKLAEIGA
+502 TFPSRLATIGNG
-513 TAFQNNN
+513 AFQTNN

-529 VTTLGNGAFATN
+529 VTSLGNGAFATN
-541 PSLERI
+541 LNLERI
-547 NLSKGLTEIPDAAFG
+547 NLSKGLTEIPGAAFG

-575 IVIPEGITKIGR
+575 IVIPEGITKIGQR
-587 NAFAGNNFSAINIPS
+587 AFAGNNFSEINIPS
-602 TVTEIGAYAFSTKN
+602 TVTEIGAYAFSTKE
-616 YLSDPCVVSL
+616 YLTDPCTLTL

-632 IGDSAFRNK
+632 IGSYAFRNK
-641 VISEINLPTTVIK
+641 VVAEVMLPTTVKK
-654 LNKNTFRKEY
+654 LNKNTFEKTQ
-664 SDDTQALVTKVY
+664 SDVITKVY
-676 VISKEQYED
+676 VTSKEQYED
-685 TKNFPA
+685 TKNFPEGTG
-691 SDYHKLYLK
+691 HKLYLK
-700 DDSVWTAEDFTYGDQ
+700 DDSVWTADDFTYG
-715 EFCLWPADAYVSENN
+715 EESFGLWPADDYRSTKN
-730 FKVHVVTGLSEQG
+730 FTVHVVTGFSDQG
-743 TAKLEV
+743 KEKIKV
-749 NKNLVIPAKDSDGKK
+749 NKNLVIPAKDANGKK
-764 IQGIGDRA
+764 IQGIGTGA
-772 FYKKGITTL
+772 FSRKAKGEEDLQIETL
-781 TLPENVKAPCDPS
+781 TLPENVKASCEPS
-794 TWQEGQGITE
+794 TWQEVQGLTE

-815 LGNELTSLDL
+815 MRNKLTTLDL
-825 PEGVICVGGNAFKLN
+825 PEGVIYVGGNSFKYN
-840 KLTTVKFPKT
+840 GLTAVKFPKT
-850 VMQISNQSFAQN
+850 IMQIASQAFGNN
-862 AIVSLDFSDKTDYP
+862 EITVLDFPEKTDYAF
-876 LQIDSM
+876 QADAG
-882 AFGMNKVMA
+882 AFGVNKIKSVQ
-891 VRLPANTSKLDK
+891 LPANTSKLDK
-903 NTFMNKDK
+903 NTFVNKDN
-911 VVVNVY
+911 VVVDVY
-917 IDTDN
+917 IDSET
-922 LGSKVTKTSTYHKVI
+922 LGAFVADETTSKYHRIIKKA
-937 QQGIPEEEAPWGV
+937 IPEEQAPWGV
-950 NDFTYDEAGTTITGF
+950 KDFTYDEAGTTITGL
-965 SDSGAKKIK
+965 SDSGKVKIQK
-974 TNPYIILPKEGPDG
+974 NPSLILPKEGPDG

-993 LGAGVNNQGIFVVSA
+993 LGAGVNNQGIFVVSV

-1021 DTLKTIGNFAFALNG
+1021 DTLKTIGNAAFALNG
-1036 TVTYESVM
+1036 TATYESVM
-1044 ASITFPE
+1044 TSITFPE

-1128 GKSAFAGRHVKEIVL
+1128 GKSAFAGRHVKELVL
-1143 PSTLETIGDQAFENH
+1143 PSTLETIGDQAFDNH

-1236 AAANPIVKV
+1236 AAASPIVKV

-1457 TSLEIP
+1457 KSLEIP

-1724 AEIEG
+1724 TEIEG

>member
-1 MQVLYRAI
+1 M
-9 HTIDNI
+9 
-15 NKYIIYIKITNY
+15 
-27 QKSEI
+27 
-32 NVMLKILME
+32 
-41 CREQEVNEVK
+41 K
-51 KKRLIALILCLC
+51 KKRLLALLLCLC
-63 MVFSSALS
+63 MIFSSALS
-71 VSAAEISG
+71 VSAAELTGASE
-79 TDADTEVTQEVEKT
+79 DTEIVQE
-93 GDDKQSEDVTEEDK
+93 DKQSEEESTEEETE
-107 MEPVAEPGTVDAAEE
+107 EPAAEE
-122 PTAQGADEIDASVW
+122 GTSNPDAKPAVQAAGDDVDASVW
-136 KVEDFTYTYYEK
+136 TSADFTYTSYEK

-159 TIKGSAIAGF
+159 VIKGTAIAGF

-195 VGVAPSS
+195 VGVAPNA
-202 FAKKGLTSVQFPT
+202 FQKKGLTSVQFPT

-228 KVTKRGNFVIGE
+228 KVTKRGNFVIAE

-256 VIACLSNSFMNNKIT
+256 VIACLSSSFFGNKLT

-285 SFGKNLITTVNFPTT
+285 SFANNRITTVNFPTT

-305 EMHGMAFANNLITSV
+305 EMHGMAFARNLIKSV

-328 VNKDS
+328 VNKDT
-333 FFWNPGKEP
+333 FFWNPGKEA
-342 LANEAPDKYKSY
+342 LSDEAPSNYKSY
-354 KGADGKTHTAGIV
+354 TLGGETYTAGIV

-397 RLIINDGSEET
+397 RLVINKGTEDT

-417 NDFTFE
+417 NDFTFD

-448 FTSEGTYVTAIA
+448 FTKEGMYVTAIA

-472 ATEGFDTVYLPV
+472 ATEGFDSVYLPA
-484 GLQKVGSF
+484 GLQKVGAF
-492 AFQANGLKEV
+492 AFQDNGLKEV
-502 TFPSKLAEIGA
+502 TFPSRLATIGNG
-513 TAFQNNN
+513 AFQTNN

-529 VTTLGNGAFATN
+529 VTSLGNGAFATN
-541 PSLERI
+541 LSLERI
-547 NLSKGLTEIPDAAFG
+547 NLSKGLTEIPGAAFG

-575 IVIPEGITKIGR
+575 IVIPEGITKIGQR
-587 NAFAGNNFSAINIPS
+587 AFAGNNFSEINIPS

-616 YLSDPCVVSL
+616 FLSDPCTVNL

-632 IGDSAFRNK
+632 IGDNAFRNK
-641 VISEINLPTTVIK
+641 VIAEINLPTTVIK

-764 IQGIGDRA
+764 IQGIGDQA

-815 LGNELTSLDL
+815 LSNELTSLDL
-825 PEGVICVGGNAFKLN
+825 PEGVIYVGGNAFKLN

-891 VRLPANTSKLDK
+891 VRLPSNTSKLDK
-903 NTFMNKDK
+903 STFVNKNK

-922 LGSKVTKTSTYHKVI
+922 LGSKVTKTSAYHKVI
-937 QQGIPEEEAPWGV
+937 QQEIPEDQAPWGV
-950 NDFTYDEAGTTITGF
+950 NDFTYDEAGTTITGLT
-965 SDSGAKKIK
+965 DSGAKKIK
-974 TNPYIILPKEGPDG
+974 TNPYMILPKEGPSG
-988 KAITA
+988 EAVTA
-993 LGAGVNNQGIFVVSA
+993 LGNGSGGKGIFVVDDTENA
-1008 DGKNY
+1008 KKY
-1013 TPASVILP
+1013 TPASVELP
-1021 DTLKTIGNFAFALNG
+1021 STLKKIGNFAFALDG
-1036 TVTYESVM
+1036 ISTYESNM
-1044 ASITFPE
+1044 TSITFPE

-1059 AFQNSKLTAVSI
+1059 AFQNSKLTSVSI

-1079 NATFT
+1079 AGTFT
-1084 GSQELQAI
+1084 NSRDIQEI
-1092 KLSANVKDIP
+1092 KLSANVKEIP
-1102 ASAFMNGGTSLSE
+1102 NNAFGHGTDSLTE
-1115 FGTLVVP
+1115 CEAVVIP
-1122 EGVVSI
+1122 EGVTKI
-1128 GKSAFAGRHVKEIVL
+1128 GDRAFNGRHLKGVVL
-1143 PSTLETIGDQAFENH
+1143 PSTLETIGSYAFNDH
-1158 QLTKL
+1158 QVTEVI
-1163 TLPANVKTIGKRAF
+1163 LPENVKTIGSYAF
-1177 RVLQEGLNHTL
+1177 RINQEGLAHTL
-1188 SSVNLN
+1188 TTIKLN
-1194 EGLKTIGQEAFV
+1194 EGLTTIGNSAFA
-1206 GSVIT
+1206 GSSVT
-1211 EVELPSTV
+1211 EVELPSTLKL
-1219 TLSHANKS
+1219 TANS
-1227 ADLIFGTSK
+1227 YIFGTKK
-1236 AAANPIVKV
+1236 AAANPVVIFKTT
-1245 KVADKTKAEEWNTTL
+1245 DKIKAGEVGAEGSYNFTDV
-1260 ANQKSHIVVYDKLVG
+1260 NNCSHKVVYDKLTG
-1275 SGWTAEDF
+1275 SGWTADDF

-1288 TITGWSES
+1288 TITGWFES

-1310 DQTPDGQEITAIG
+1310 DQTPDGQDITAIG

-1356 TVIGKEAFSQNALVR
+1356 TVIGKEAFSQNALTK

-1376 ITSIGGSAF
+1376 ITSIGASAF

-1396 DTVTELGDGA
+1396 DTVTEMGDGA

-1474 HLHHLS
+1474 HLHHLT

-1509 LEEGVESIGKFAF
+1509 IEEGVESIGKYAF
-1522 KEALLETV
+1522 KEALLEEV
-1530 AFPNSITTV
+1530 AFPNSIKTV
-1539 GAQPF
+1539 GEKPF
-1544 RNNKGKDGSHVV
+1544 LNNKGKDGNHIV
-1556 EVTTTNKEHRKL
+1556 EVTTQNKEHRNF
-1568 TDDTYVINYTGKIGL
+1568 TDETYVINYTGKIGL
-1583 DEVEDKVTVEFDK
+1583 DEVEDKVKLSFDK
-1596 ADYTGKEIKPTVTI
+1596 ADYTGKEIKPTVKI

-1657 ANVVVKPSA
+1657 ASVVVKPSA